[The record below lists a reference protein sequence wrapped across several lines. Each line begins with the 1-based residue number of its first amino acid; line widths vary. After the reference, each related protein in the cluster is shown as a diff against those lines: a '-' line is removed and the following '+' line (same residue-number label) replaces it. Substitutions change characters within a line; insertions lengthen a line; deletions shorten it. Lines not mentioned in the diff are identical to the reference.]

1 MVFIEAALAGLP
13 VVSYRHGGVP
23 EAVADRVTGLLSPEG
38 DRAQLSSDLGALLAD
53 PARARVMGAAGY
65 RRAAALFDLG
75 TQNARLE
82 EIYDQV
88 AESAGSD
95 AAQLVRSPRSGAA
108 TSPAMMVSPLEST

>member
-1 MVFIEAALAGLP
+1 
-13 VVSYRHGGVP
+13 VSYRHGGVP
-23 EAVADRVTGLLSPEG
+23 EAVADRITGLLSPEG

-53 PARARVMGAAGY
+53 PARAGVMGAAGY

-88 AESAGSD
+88 AESADPGCGP
-95 AAQLVRSPRSGAA
+95 ALRSSRSGAA
-108 TSPAMMVSPLEST
+108 ASPAMMVSPLEST